1 MLKFVE
7 ELIFIFERLAW
18 TSVFDIFLVTFI
30 FFVMLVMIRDTK
42 AMTLMRGMI
51 LLVVGL
57 LVLTQIVNLPAFS
70 WLVVTAMPAL
80 LLAVP
85 VIFAPEIR
93 RGLERL
99 GRTSGK
105 TLLAK
110 TSSTSIEERSLTT
123 VHAIMTAI
131 RRLSNRKHGAL
142 IVFQRDDLLTEYAD
156 TGVQMGASV
165 TAEILLQIFYPN
177 TPLHDGAVIIDHEV
191 VVAGS
196 CVLPL
201 SSSGVL
207 NDSPDREMGLR
218 HRASLGISE
227 ESDALVIVVS
237 EETGLISIAK
247 DGLLDH
253 GIRFEYLEN
262 ELRTYCN
269 PNLGRRSFMGF
280 LKSLFLDEGAD
291 LNSKEGLK

>member
-237 EETGLISIAK
+237 EETGSISIAK

-262 ELRTYCN
+262 ELRTYFN